1 MAVHGNVVQFRP
13 EVGTYIIDPAQSA
26 VRFRIRNFF
35 GLVVVRGTFAVSRG
49 EVVVADPVESSTAE
63 AFISAA
69 SIDTANEKRDTHV
82 REAGFLD
89 VATHAEMHFRGE
101 RVESGDEAHLLHG
114 RLMVR
119 GISKPA
125 ALTLDVLSGDERRL
139 VCHAVTTVDRYAFG
153 VTKGKGSMGRY
164 LTLDLDVVAE
174 RR

>member
-1 MAVHGNVVQFRP
+1 MAIHGNAVHHRP
-13 EVGTYIIDPAQSA
+13 EVGTYVIDPAQSA

-49 EVVVADPVESSTAE
+49 EVVVADPATSSTVE
-63 AFISAA
+63 AVISAA
-69 SIDTANEKRDTHV
+69 SIDTGNEKRDTHV
-82 REAGFLD
+82 REAAFLD

-101 RVESGDEAHLLHG
+101 RVEAGDEAHLLHG
-114 RLMVR
+114 RLTVR

-125 ALTLDVLSGDERRL
+125 ALTLDTVSGDERRL
-139 VCHAVTTVDRYAFG
+139 VVHAVTTVDRYAFG
-153 VTKGKGSMGRY
+153 VTKGKGSMGRH